1 MFHHKGC
8 AMILKS
14 PAFAHNALIPKEYT
28 CTGADHSPPLI
39 WKNIPENTQSFVL
52 IMDDPD
58 APMGLWVHWILFNLP
73 ADCHELKTGNTPANA
88 ISARNSW
95 NRTGYGG
102 PCPPSGTHRY
112 FFKLYALDTLLNL
125 GEHATKKEIETAM
138 QNHII
143 EQAELIGRYSKS
155 S

>member
-1 MFHHKGC
+1 
-8 AMILKS
+8 MILES
-14 PAFAHNALIPKEYT
+14 PAFTHNAFIPQEYT
-28 CTGADHSPPLI
+28 CNGVNHSPPLV
-39 WKNIPENTQSFVL
+39 WNDAPKNTQSFVL

-73 ADCHELKTGNTPANA
+73 AGCHELKTGTGTPSQT

-95 NRTGYGG
+95 GKTGYGG

-112 FFKLYALDTLLNL
+112 FFKLYALDTFLNL

-143 EQAELIGRYSKS
+143 EQTELIGRYSQS

>member
-1 MFHHKGC
+1 
-8 AMILKS
+8 MILES
-14 PAFAHNALIPKEYT
+14 PVFAHNEFIPREYT
-28 CTGADHSPPLI
+28 CNGADHSPPLV
-39 WKNIPENTQSFVL
+39 WSNAPKNTQSFVL

-73 ADCHELKTGNTPANA
+73 ADCHELGVDVPLKA
-88 ISARNSW
+88 ISAQNSW
-95 NRTGYGG
+95 GKTGYGG
-102 PCPPSGTHRY
+102 PCPPTGTHRY
-112 FFKLYALDTLLNL
+112 FFKLYALDTSLTL

-143 EQAELIGRYSKS
+143 EQTELIGKYSQS

>member
-1 MFHHKGC
+1 MFHHKEC
-8 AMILKS
+8 AMILES
-14 PAFAHNALIPKEYT
+14 PAFAHNGFIPKEYT
-28 CTGADHSPPLI
+28 CNGADHSPPLI
-39 WKNIPENTQSFVL
+39 WKKIPENTQSFVL

-73 ADCHELKTGNTPANA
+73 ADCHELTGIPSKA

-95 NRTGYGG
+95 GRTGYGG

-112 FFKLYALDTLLNL
+112 FFKLYALDTLLTL

-143 EQAELIGRYSKS
+143 EQTELMGRYSQS